1 MIVRSL
7 QKREQAKDSSEF
19 GETETVKHCSE
30 FAETGTGEMICLR

>member
-19 GETETVKHCSE
+19 GETGTVKHCS
-30 FAETGTGEMICLR
+30 FAKREQAK